1 MIIPHRRAEQPEIL
15 DFKNFFDVSCLE
27 YINHLMS
34 TEQWEYAWVGDVK
47 QSKQNLIRSTKNIVV
62 EYNNDSNYLYQE
74 ITKSFLKANEIFKY
88 SLTSVQDIFILRYK
102 VGDFYKSHLDIGGN
116 VSDRKI
122 SLIVQLTDE
131 NDYTGCD
138 TNLYRSATPLT
149 ISKKF
154 NTGTLFPSYVL
165 HEATPLLTG
174 TRYALVAWATGEPFR

>member
-1 MIIPHRRAEQPEIL
+1 MLIPYRQAKQPEI
-15 DFKNFFDVSCLE
+15 FHFENFFDNACLE
-27 YINHLMS
+27 YINYLMS
-34 TEQWEYAWVGDVK
+34 TEQWEYAWVGDIKTAKETHVR
-47 QSKQNLIRSTKNIVV
+47 NTKNIIVN
-62 EYNNDSNYLYQE
+62 YNNESNYLYQA
-74 ITKSFLKANEIFKY
+74 IIKSFLKANEIFNYSINKIDDVILLKY
-88 SLTSVQDIFILRYK
+88 EEGS
-102 VGDFYKSHLDIGGN
+102 FYKSHLDIGGN